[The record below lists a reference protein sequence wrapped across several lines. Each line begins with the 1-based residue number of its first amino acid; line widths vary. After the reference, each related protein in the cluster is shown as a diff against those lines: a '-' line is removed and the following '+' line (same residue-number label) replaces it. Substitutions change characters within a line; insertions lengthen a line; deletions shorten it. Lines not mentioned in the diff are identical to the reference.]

1 LKHFL
6 AKILAF
12 IRIRQKKDRDRLIMF
27 YIRLQLCFKF
37 DHNLILN
44 MQDLENITEATG
56 NIIWG
61 TAEKSDRDNQ
71 KKEDEERIK
80 EYNRSFVAMIYF
92 VKKALMK
99 KDI

>member
-1 LKHFL
+1 
-6 AKILAF
+6 
-12 IRIRQKKDRDRLIMF
+12 
-27 YIRLQLCFKF
+27 
-37 DHNLILN
+37 

-61 TAEKSDRDNQ
+61 TAEKSDRDTQ

-92 VKKALMK
+92 VKRALMK

>member
-1 LKHFL
+1 M
-6 AKILAF
+6 AF

>member
-1 LKHFL
+1 
-6 AKILAF
+6 LAF

-37 DHNLILN
+37 DLNLILN